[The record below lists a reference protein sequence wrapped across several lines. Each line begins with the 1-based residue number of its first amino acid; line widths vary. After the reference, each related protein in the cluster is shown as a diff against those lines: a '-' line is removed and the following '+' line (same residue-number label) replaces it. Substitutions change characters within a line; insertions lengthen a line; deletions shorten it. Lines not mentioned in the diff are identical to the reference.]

1 VKLVS
6 NYHKRC
12 SQEFKA
18 EAVRLLLTSGETA
31 EDLGR
36 ELGWRALPWRNG
48 KRKRCGMAIT
58 RKRPSQFYLGER

>member
-6 NYHKRC
+6 NYHKRFSKEC
-12 SQEFKA
+12 KE
-18 EAVRLLLTSGETA
+18 EAVRLLLTSGKTA

-48 KRKRCGMAIT
+48 KRQRYGMAIT
-58 RKRPSQFYLGER
+58 RQRPSQFYLCER